1 MPHTHGITPAHD
13 SAIVWLLLAA
23 ALLCAPTARRDSA
36 QSRETT
42 TTTTNCWSISAI
54 LRIVSSISER
64 CSKSVTESPGCL
76 ACKLRRKAFA
86 YVRAPYGPMVYH
98 LVGATAW
105 WLRAR
110 HDRRAASSARPLFTP
125 ARGATRPT
133 FCGAF
138 PRRLLASRACD
149 ARADSPSKWQS
160 QASPWQPCYGHVT
173 PVAPTDLR
181 GTPCYAMRRPNT
193 LRGIAVTGCHR
204 VTGLFKGLGR
214 VVAGGAG
221 YEWPVKSQGS
231 DVHFKRD
238 VVTAAF
244 GRGVNDD

>member
-1 MPHTHGITPAHD
+1 MSHSHDITTAREL
-13 SAIVWLLLAA
+13 AIVWLLLIAG
-23 ALLCAPTARRDSA
+23 LLCAPTARRDSA
-36 QSRETT
+36 Q
-42 TTTTNCWSISAI
+42 
-54 LRIVSSISER
+54 R
-64 CSKSVTESPGCL
+64 CSESVTEPSGCL
-76 ACKLRRKAFA
+76 AYRLRREAFA
-86 YVRAPYGPMVYH
+86 YVRAFYALMVYH
-98 LVGATAW
+98 PVGAAAW
-105 WLRAR
+105 WL
-110 HDRRAASSARPLFTP
+110 ARPLFTP

-133 FCGAF
+133 FRGAF

-173 PVAPTDLR
+173 PVTPTDLR

>member
-1 MPHTHGITPAHD
+1 MSLLHSNIPCHERIEPARACQER
-13 SAIVWLLLAA
+13 SAAGSLRL
-23 ALLCAPTARRDSA
+23 PTARRASA
-36 QSRETT
+36 QSRKTT
-42 TTTTNCWSISAI
+42 TTTTNCWSI
-54 LRIVSSISER
+54 LRIVSSMLKR
-64 CSKSVTESPGCL
+64 CSESVTEPSGCL
-76 ACKLRRKAFA
+76 AYRLRREAFA
-86 YVRAPYGPMVYH
+86 HVHAPYGPMVYR
-98 LVGATAW
+98 LVGVVAW
-105 WLRAR
+105 WLEPAR

-133 FCGAF
+133 FRGAF

-173 PVAPTDLR
+173 PVTPTDLR

-221 YEWPVKSQGS
+221 YEWPVKSL
-231 DVHFKRD
+231 
-238 VVTAAF
+238 
-244 GRGVNDD
+244 GV